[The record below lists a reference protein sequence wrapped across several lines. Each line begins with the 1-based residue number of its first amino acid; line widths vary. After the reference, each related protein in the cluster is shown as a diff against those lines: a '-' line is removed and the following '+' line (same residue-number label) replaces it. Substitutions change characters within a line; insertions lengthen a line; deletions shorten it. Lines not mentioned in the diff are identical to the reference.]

1 MAKHGHGNF
10 SAATIAA
17 IPELG
22 ALAPAIQPGSANASW
37 LGGTNG
43 NGDWNTAADWQGGKI
58 PGATGT
64 ATFATGDF
72 GYTVTGDA
80 SVGAIVVD
88 SDGVTFDG
96 TLTEGAGGPAMF
108 LTGIDGAVVTLDANS
123 FVTGGGISFDSGT
136 LLDVQGVLITT
147 GGTADV
153 MLVDGLSGQVISSG
167 GITANQLYVQNGGSF
182 TGDLTLNAGGNLTVD
197 TSSQF
202 GGGSITLLGNALI
215 YEAAVAGAGTGSVAD
230 NISLGAARTTLNVAS
245 DPGATLLLSGTIS
258 GAGNLLASGGSVELS
273 GNLNYTGTTAVQ
285 NGTLTIDN
293 LAAVISSAIVVT
305 DGELAFAGAA
315 SQSAHIDTV
324 YGAGSSDTV
333 SVGGE
338 RLLVFAGLANLN
350 FIGGS
355 GGSVIVGDKA
365 AMTVTGGADAGAHHG
380 DLIFSGAGQLTFIGG
395 ANSHDTVLGQSGQV
409 IATGGGGADL
419 IYGGTSGHDI
429 LTTGAGNTTLVGG
442 AGTKFYANGGG
453 NDVIVAGKG
462 GAIDESKSYGY
473 DLAFTGTGNA
483 TILGG
488 YAGSAVDVLGSG
500 NSSIYGGSG
509 HAEVF
514 GGGGHVQ
521 VYLTNGFGGG
531 TFEVS
536 GVTLSSL
543 DILLVNYTPGE
554 AQQALAHDTVAGGNT
569 YLTLSDNTHIE
580 LFGVTG
586 LTSANFS

>member
-1 MAKHGHGNF
+1 MAKHGHGNLP
-10 SAATIAA
+10 AVTAAA

-22 ALAPAIQPGSANASW
+22 AVALITQPASTNASW

-64 ATFATGDF
+64 ATFATGDV

-80 SVGAIVVD
+80 TVGAIVVD
-88 SDGVTFDG
+88 GDGVTFDG
-96 TLTEGAGGPAMF
+96 TLTEGKGGPATF
-108 LTGIDGAVVTLDANS
+108 LTGADDAVVTLDANS

-153 MLVDGLSGQVISSG
+153 MLVDGLNGQVISSS
-167 GITANQLYVQNGGSF
+167 GITVNQLYVQNGGSF

-202 GGGSITLLGNALI
+202 GGGSLTLLGNALI
-215 YEAAVAGAGTGSVAD
+215 YEAAVAGAGSGSVAD
-230 NISLGAARTTLNVAS
+230 NISFSAAGSTLNVAS

-258 GAGNLLASGGSVELS
+258 GNGNLLASGGSVELA
-273 GNLNYTGTTAVQ
+273 GNLDYSGTAAVQ

-305 DGELAFAGAA
+305 DGELAFAGADT
-315 SQSAHIDTV
+315 QSAHIDTV
-324 YGAGSSDTV
+324 YAAGGSATV
-333 SVGGE
+333 SAGGE

-355 GGSVIVGDKA
+355 GGSVIIGDTA
-365 AMTVTGGADAGAHHG
+365 SLTVTGGSDAGPNHG
-380 DLIFSGAGQLTFIGG
+380 DVVFSGAGQLTFVGG
-395 ANSHDTVLGQSGQV
+395 ADSHDTVYGQAGQV

-419 IYGGTSGHDI
+419 IFGGTSGHDI

-442 AGTKFYANGGG
+442 AGTQFYANGGG
-453 NDVIVAGKG
+453 NDVIVADKG
-462 GAIDESKSYGY
+462 GEIDETKSYGY
-473 DLAFTGTGNA
+473 ELAFTGTGNA

-500 NSSIYGGSG
+500 STSIYGGAG

-531 TFEVS
+531 TLDVS
-536 GVTLSSL
+536 GVTLSKL
-543 DILLVNYTPGE
+543 DILLVNYAPGE

-569 YLTLSDNTHIE
+569 YITLSDNTHIE
-580 LFGVTG
+580 LFGITG